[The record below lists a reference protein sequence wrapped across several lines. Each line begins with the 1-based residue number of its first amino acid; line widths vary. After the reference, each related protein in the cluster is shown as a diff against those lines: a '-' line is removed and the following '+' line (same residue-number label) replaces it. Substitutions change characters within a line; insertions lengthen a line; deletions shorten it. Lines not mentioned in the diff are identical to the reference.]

1 MTRHFSVEEANA
13 ALPRI
18 RTLVGEILESR
29 QKIIAAYPELEPVFQ
44 QAIGNGG
51 SKKAGELVVEFKR
64 IEQHVQALQ
73 DIGCVL
79 KDLSSGLIDFP
90 SLRAG
95 REVWLC
101 WKYDEPQVAYW
112 HDLQSGFAG
121 RQPIE

>member
-1 MTRHFSVEEANA
+1 
-13 ALPRI
+13 
-18 RTLVGEILESR
+18 
-29 QKIIAAYPELEPVFQ
+29 
-44 QAIGNGG
+44 
-51 SKKAGELVVEFKR
+51 
-64 IEQHVQALQ
+64 
-73 DIGCVL
+73 
-79 KDLSSGLIDFP
+79 LSSGLIDFP